1 MTATLHWGELRVEF
15 APGEDRQGH
24 TVFWVPGSQ
33 RPEAVPL
40 LRSVEGNPRQ
50 PWPPSPVIQ
59 HLVDHSEQLGRPLL
73 LGIGMTA
80 SAHFSLALSAEA
92 PGELRWEVAARCN
105 SRPQKLGCTYEVLVP
120 WEALE
125 PEVLQLQLPAEPAG
139 ELENGGPCQLRL
151 SLQQLP
157 PGNALW
163 QRTKQGHLMLF
174 PAALPEEFPDT
185 ITWRFSLRFA

>member
-1 MTATLHWGELRVEF
+1 MSSTLLWGRFRVEF
-15 APGEDRQGH
+15 TPGEDRQRH
-24 TVFWVPGSQ
+24 SVLWVPEHGQ
-33 RPEAVPL
+33 LAAVPL

-105 SRPQKLGCTYEVLVP
+105 NRPQKLGCTYEVLVP
-120 WEALE
+120 WESAEPGTLRLRLPAPPADPPQEKPPQITLALE
-125 PEVLQLQLPAEPAG
+125 QH
-139 ELENGGPCQLRL
+139 
-151 SLQQLP
+151 P
-157 PGNALW
+157 PGQTTW
-163 QRTKQGHLMLF
+163 QQTKQGHLLLL
-174 PAALPEEFPDT
+174 PAALPEEFPNT
-185 ITWRFSLRFA
+185 VTWTYRLRVS